1 MAGRPLVLD
10 DVQAQGAIAVHI
22 GVVDLCNRRRQQQQQ
37 GQQQDQL
44 QEEILSN
51 VGVGGGSLHRRQQQ
65 GQQPAGSVSGRGTQ
79 AAAPAGPAAGM
90 ASGRDTAA
98 AHLCSSSGSGG
109 GCGGGRA
116 GAGRRQQSRATRAPC
131 AFHPPTLAH
140 GQGPRCPLPAAEH
153 GVSSTGPRQGGGTK
167 EDSKKI
173 TGPPPPPDLR
183 LSPHQATIGSPEAP
197 HHPPAHQACAGPKS
211 GPPLLHPCLCLAPP
225 PPRAPEVNRT
235 RGGFS
240 GYCSLKVMRSWKT
253 PPSLHP
259 ASIKHTARYATLHP
273 AGTPQMALA
282 RA

>member
-44 QEEILSN
+44 QEEILYN

-98 AHLCSSSGSGG
+98 AHLCSSSGS
-109 GCGGGRA
+109 GGGRA